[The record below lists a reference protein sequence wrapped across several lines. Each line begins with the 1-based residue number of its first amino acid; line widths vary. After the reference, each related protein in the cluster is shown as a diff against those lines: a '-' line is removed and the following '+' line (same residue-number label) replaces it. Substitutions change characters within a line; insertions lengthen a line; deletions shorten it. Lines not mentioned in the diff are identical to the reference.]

1 MGYYKKWGDKKMIR
15 KNRKKKAACFIALCL
30 VIVEAGIIQTNF
42 ASTVYAMES
51 DDSEIII
58 EETIAETKPE
68 SETQESDKQENIYLG
83 IDNKHVY
90 KNMEQSFSDGYQP
103 KIKDGILYL
112 VIPFTANGSLKNNR
126 LTVDLAFDKE
136 EKSPFILN
144 NYQKEIAKKQY
155 VLKNEIMQ
163 KISDNSE
170 SAETSNQADQK
181 EIYLYTCQ
189 VPLQDEAASGQYTI
203 TVKAWGYTEQM
214 EKVILDYQVFVQISG
229 ETNGGENNESN
240 SHKND
245 LSSESGDIEGGSLG
259 ESEEAEEELIR
270 QPKLLL
276 ESSSLSGKDLVA
288 GVQEPMKITFKNHSD
303 SQTMYNLKVVV
314 STESPAVQFSKNS
327 FYFQDVAPGGEI
339 KLEGKVK
346 VAINAESGGFP
357 LNFDFEYEDK
367 KGTAATGKETVA
379 LEIVQPVRME
389 LEMAE
394 IPGILYASDTV
405 ELSLKALNLSRA
417 DVYNVRMSLSGS
429 GLFPNEDVFVGNME
443 AGTEG
448 QGNMQ
453 VYVGTRIMK
462 EIGADT
468 GEDDGEKYG
477 PVNGTITLQYEDAK
491 GETHEVV
498 KEFKTE
504 IKKAQILALKVDKE
518 EEANSWWMSVV
529 AVVIAGLV
537 ILSILLMLRLRK
549 KNVLLEEARRL

>member
-1 MGYYKKWGDKKMIR
+1 MRWTAGSYKKWGDKKMIR

-30 VIVEAGIIQTNF
+30 VIVEAGIMQTHF

-51 DDSEIII
+51 EIEI
-58 EETIAETKPE
+58 KPE

-155 VLKNEIMQ
+155 VLKNGIMQ

-170 SAETSNQADQK
+170 SAETSNQADPK

-203 TVKAWGYTEQM
+203 TIKAWGYTEQM
-214 EKVILDYQVFVQISG
+214 EKVILDYQLFVQISG
-229 ETNGGENNESN
+229 ETNGGENNESDSQN
-240 SHKND
+240 RDQGN
-245 LSSESGDIEGGSLG
+245 ESGGSKDNGGDSQD
-259 ESEEAEEELIR
+259 ESEEAAEELIR

-303 SQTMYNLKVVV
+303 SQSMYNLKVVV
-314 STESPAVQFSKNS
+314 STESPMVQFSKNS

-346 VAINAESGGFP
+346 VAINAESGGIP

-367 KGTAATGKETVA
+367 KGTAATGKETDA

-389 LEMAE
+389 LEMAD
-394 IPGILYASDTV
+394 IPGILYASDTM
-405 ELSLKALNLSRA
+405 ELSLKALNLSRTG
-417 DVYNVRMSLSGS
+417 VYNVRISLSGS

-448 QGNMQ
+448 QGSMQ
-453 VYVGTRIMK
+453 VYVGARTMK